1 MCGVQV
7 GCFLAVRHTSSGITL
22 VLNTGACTPSL
33 LKQIRPSWRPIYSL
47 HRACAAC
54 IAIGQL
60 VLRLRGAS
68 TAVGS
73 LVLAVSINPSLYMVL
88 TAGHVLGTDTERQ
101 NLQRVQISARR

>member
-1 MCGVQV
+1 MYS
-7 GCFLAVRHTSSGITL
+7 LTSNADSAIL
-22 VLNTGACTPSL
+22 EAHF
-33 LKQIRPSWRPIYSL
+33 YSL

-73 LVLAVSINPSLYMVL
+73 LVLAVSINLSLYMVL

-101 NLQRVQISARR
+101 NLQRVQI

>member
-1 MCGVQV
+1 MFSCRAAHQLWHHV
-7 GCFLAVRHTSSGITL
+7 GSQHRCLYSLTSKADSAVLEAHF
-22 VLNTGACTPSL
+22 
-33 LKQIRPSWRPIYSL
+33 YSL